1 MVGRFRSIDETGAS
15 AVEFAIVAAILFM
28 LVFGIIQFGIAYYRL
43 QGLQAAAREGA
54 RVASIGG
61 TQSDVA
67 TRVRQSQNGFAG
79 TDIQISMASS
89 SDDGNTWSANFCDDA
104 GGTQCTSNSAPT
116 PCTTTGLGNLIR
128 VTATVPSTNTTY
140 AISIPL
146 WGSANMTYTS
156 SGTFRCEKS
165 G

>member
-1 MVGRFRSIDETGAS
+1 MGRFRIKGETGAS
-15 AVEFAIVAAILFM
+15 AVEFALVSAVLFM

-61 TQSDVA
+61 TQMDAA
-67 TRVRQSQNGFAG
+67 TRARQSQNGFVG
-79 TDIQISMASS
+79 TDIKISMAKST
-89 SDDGNTWSANFCDDA
+89 DDGNTWSSNFCDDA
-104 GGTQCTSNSAPT
+104 GGTPCTSNSAPT
-116 PCTTTGLGNLIR
+116 PCTTAGLGNLIR
-128 VTATVPSTNTTY
+128 VTATVPSTGGKY
-140 AISIPL
+140 AIVIPL
-146 WGSANMTYTS
+146 WGNANMTYTS